1 MAGGNMN
8 IFKLRIRQQLREL
21 VRFRNIA
28 EILVRNGL
36 GMLLEQTE
44 FGRFL
49 PRGWRRRAEH
59 AAQTLERTSIAER
72 VRHTL
77 EDLGPTYI
85 KLGQLISG
93 RGDLLPPGFA
103 DELTKLLDSAPAFP
117 YEQVAGQIEEELG
130 RPLEEIFASIDP
142 VPVAAASIGQVHRAV
157 LPNGD
162 HVVVKVQRPNI
173 QQIVQADLDL
183 LMRQAQNLE
192 RRSEAVRRYNPTEIL
207 EELGYGLKNE
217 LNYTAEAQNIER
229 FYQTYANYP
238 HIRIPKVYWDYTTK
252 RVIVMEEIEGLK
264 LTDLDRLRREGYD
277 LPAIAE
283 IGTDFYL
290 KQIFEDGF
298 FHADPHPANLMISDN
313 RIALLDFGMV
323 AFLSPR
329 LRQDLGDMLVGVIT
343 QNTDQLL
350 TVLVRM
356 GLLTPATDMRELER
370 DLRRMLVR
378 YLGLP
383 LQQME
388 VAAIMSEIFSIS
400 FMHHVRLPSDF
411 AMLIRTMIILNG
423 VGQQLD
429 PNYQLVRNI
438 EPFVTKLVQDKLSV
452 KRLGANALRSFES
465 VNNLVQRL
473 PARLDDLWDQLDDG
487 KLTVG
492 VSVRDLWMVVQRV
505 DRIAN
510 RIAFAFIV
518 ASLIVG
524 SSLILMGGDKVQ
536 ALFRVPWL
544 GVTIPVAQVSFILA
558 GLTGVWLLWSI
569 VRTKG
574 M

>member
-1 MAGGNMN
+1 MN
-8 IFKLRIRQQLREL
+8 IWNLRLGQQLREL
-21 VRFRNIA
+21 NRFRNIA
-28 EILVRNGL
+28 EILARNGL

-49 PRGWRRRAEH
+49 PRGWRRRAE
-59 AAQTLERTSIAER
+59 QVDSKLERMSIAER

-85 KLGQLISG
+85 KLGQLMSG

-117 YEQVAGQIEEELG
+117 YEEVARQIQEELG
-130 RPLEEIFASIDP
+130 RPLDQIFASIDP

-162 HVVVKVQRPNI
+162 RVVVKVQRPKI
-173 QQIVQADLDL
+173 QQIVQSDLDL
-183 LMRQAQNLE
+183 LMRQAQFLE
-192 RRSEAVRRYNPTEIL
+192 RRSEAARRYNPTEIL
-207 EELGYGLKNE
+207 EEMGYGLKNE

-229 FYQTYANYP
+229 FYQTYAGHAN
-238 HIRIPKVYWDYTTK
+238 IRIPKVYWDYTTK
-252 RVIVMEEIEGLK
+252 RVIVMEEIQGIK
-264 LTDLDRLRREGYD
+264 LTELDRLRREGYD

-298 FHADPHPANLMISDN
+298 FHADPHPANIMIADN
-313 RIALLDFGMV
+313 QIALLDFGMV

-329 LRQDLGDMLVGVIT
+329 LRQDIGDMLVGVIT
-343 QNTDQLL
+343 QNTDQLI

-356 GLLTPATDMRELER
+356 GLLTPATDLRELER

-383 LQQME
+383 LQQMD
-388 VAAIMSEIFSIS
+388 VANIMSEIFAIS

-423 VGQQLD
+423 VGKQLD
-429 PNYQLVRNI
+429 PNYQLVRNL
-438 EPFVTKLVQDKLSV
+438 EPFVRKLVQDKLSV
-452 KRLGANALRSFES
+452 KRIGANALRSFEA
-465 VNNLVQRL
+465 VNTMLQRF
-473 PARLDDLWDQLDDG
+473 PTRLDDLWDQLDDG
-487 KLTVG
+487 NLTVG
-492 VSVRDLWMVVQRV
+492 ISVRDLWMVIQRV

-518 ASLIVG
+518 AALIVG
-524 SSLILMGGDKVQ
+524 SALILMGGDKVQ
-536 ALFRVPWL
+536 ALFRIPWL
-544 GVTIPVAQVSFILA
+544 GATIPVAQVSFILA
-558 GLTGVWLLWSI
+558 GLTGAWLLWSI